1 MKYPLSV
8 QSFSLNKRHA
18 ANENGVE
25 VCGIRCAWSEKL
37 SEPEPE
43 GGTQQSSGCEGEG
56 CRYLVR
62 MSQRPEV

>member
-25 VCGIRCAWSEKL
+25 ACGIRCAWREKVSQGPKL
-37 SEPEPE
+37 ELDRRV
-43 GGTQQSSGCEGEG
+43 GVKGEG